1 MIFKACIVSYD
12 TFAFNYSLNFFMRL
26 VKIEARPLIP
36 FPFSLF
42 KQTLPVTN
50 IRGKLV
56 WDFKFI
62 EIKKTSSNL
71 NIFVLLY

>member
-1 MIFKACIVSYD
+1 
-12 TFAFNYSLNFFMRL
+12 MRL